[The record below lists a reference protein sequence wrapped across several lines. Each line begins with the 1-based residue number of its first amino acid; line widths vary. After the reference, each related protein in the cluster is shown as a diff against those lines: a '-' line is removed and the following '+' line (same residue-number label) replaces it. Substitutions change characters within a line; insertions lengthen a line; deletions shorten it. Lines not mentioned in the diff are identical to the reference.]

1 MIRIDAAWLAVAP
14 MDMRAGPDTALAR
27 VVAVFGSAQP
37 HHAYVFA
44 NARATRMKVLVHDG
58 LGLWLAARRLH
69 NGKFNWASGPEPGLP
84 ISTSQLNALVLGLP
98 WQRVGHTGAIT
109 LV

>member
-1 MIRIDAAWLAVAP
+1 VIRIDAAWLAVEP

-27 VVAVFGSAQP
+27 VV
-37 HHAYVFA
+37 
-44 NARATRMKVLVHDG
+44 
-58 LGLWLAARRLH
+58 GLWRAAAPCLCVCQCPRHPDEGVGPRRRRPVA
-69 NGKFNWASGPEPGLP
+69 GGPASARWQVQLGFQPQPSLP
-84 ISTSQLNALVLGLP
+84 ISTTQLGALVLGLP

>member
-1 MIRIDAAWLAVAP
+1 MIRIDAVWLAVAP
-14 MDMRAGPDTALAR
+14 MDMPAVPDTALAR

-84 ISTSQLNALVLGLP
+84 ISSSQLNALVLGLP